1 MGAIEPNV
9 AALCWFA
16 LFAFVAGVGFYVIAG
31 AFPLQTR
38 DDLTKRWTGIAL
50 AGLNALAF
58 AALAWGAITYGLAE
72 LRWTSVVIVTGL
84 ALLFAPGVFEIWP
97 ERWRDGAAGLAILL
111 GVTAATLGAL
121 QAVGGVFAV

>member
-16 LFAFVAGVGFYVIAG
+16 LFAAVAGVEFYVLAG
-31 AFPLQTR
+31 AFPLTTR
-38 DDLTKRWTGIAL
+38 DDLTAKGAGVTLAALNAVAFLAL
-50 AGLNALAF
+50 AYGALA
-58 AALAWGAITYGLAE
+58 YGFAE

-84 ALLFAPGVFEIWP
+84 AALFTPGLFHLWP

-111 GVTAATLGAL
+111 AVTVAALAAL
-121 QAVGGVFAV
+121 QSVGGVFVA